1 MMKDPHEI
9 IGRRD
14 FFKQGA
20 RAIVLSG
27 LAFVGITLGRRSI
40 TRSGKKTS
48 CVIDLPCRIC
58 SKLPGCE
65 ERIALDTK
73 REYRDSLG
81 RL

>member
-1 MMKDPHEI
+1 MMKEPRKI
-9 IGRRD
+9 IGRREFMKD
-14 FFKQGA
+14 GA
-20 RAIVLSG
+20 RAVVLSG
-27 LAFVGITLGRRSI
+27 LAFVGFSLGRRSI
-40 TRSGKKTS
+40 SRSGKKTS

-73 REYRDSLG
+73 REYRDSLR